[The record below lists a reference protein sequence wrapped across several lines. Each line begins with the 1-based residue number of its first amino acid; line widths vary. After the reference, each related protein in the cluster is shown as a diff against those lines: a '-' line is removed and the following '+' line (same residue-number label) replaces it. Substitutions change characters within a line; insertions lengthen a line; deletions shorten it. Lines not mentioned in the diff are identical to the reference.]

1 MVEPVHPFECRK
13 LDGLEV
19 PPRTMTTDHFGLVQP
34 DHRLGE
40 GVVVRVADAPDRRIN
55 AGVCQ
60 AVGVTNERYWV
71 NSTGRRNT
79 SMMRCCDGATETE
92 TVRPSRSACDAFAR
106 SPASRG
112 AGGATT
118 VLEGDR
124 PGAVE

>member
-19 PPRTMTTDHFGLVQP
+19 PPRTTTTDHFGLVQP

-60 AVGVTNERYWV
+60 AVGVTDREILRAPVAVMEGERNV
-71 NSTGRRNT
+71 VGN
-79 SMMRCCDGATETE
+79 
-92 TVRPSRSACDAFAR
+92 
-106 SPASRG
+106 
-112 AGGATT
+112 
-118 VLEGDR
+118 
-124 PGAVE
+124 